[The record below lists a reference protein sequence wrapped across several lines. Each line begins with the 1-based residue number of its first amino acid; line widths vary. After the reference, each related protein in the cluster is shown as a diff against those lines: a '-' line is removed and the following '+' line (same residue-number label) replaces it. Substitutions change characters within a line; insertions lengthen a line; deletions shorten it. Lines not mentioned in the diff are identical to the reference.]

1 MQHARTKPCWSRYI
15 EANGA
20 WHDTFDVTR
29 RSYEDRPAQGADA
42 LPGGE
47 AHPQGRLWQTAGMG
61 RWAGAGIRTADED
74 EDTPMEDEAPPEPA
88 VGLAQ
93 ASRPRS
99 RLAGPNHHPFAP
111 VLVGLA
117 SGAWVAAFGFDVYSR
132 VSDTEWVYARGA
144 WLLTALGLIAGLV
157 GAFAVLHDLVGIPR
171 GTRAFAVG
179 VRRLIALDVALALFT
194 ISFLVR
200 NASDFAFHDPS
211 PVAAV
216 AASVLGLAALGCALW
231 LEGILTFAYGVR
243 VATDE
248 ERLAGFEPT
257 DD

>member
-1 MQHARTKPCWSRYI
+1 
-15 EANGA
+15 
-20 WHDTFDVTR
+20 
-29 RSYEDRPAQGADA
+29 
-42 LPGGE
+42 
-47 AHPQGRLWQTAGMG
+47 MG
-61 RWAGAGIRTADED
+61 RWAEAGIRTADED
-74 EDTPMEDEAPPEPA
+74 RDTPAEDEGPPAPA

-93 ASRPRS
+93 ASRPRA

-111 VLVGLA
+111 LLVGLA
-117 SGAWVAAFGFDVYSR
+117 SGAWVASLGFDVYSR

-157 GAFAVLHDLVGIPR
+157 GSFAVLHDLVGIPR

-194 ISFLVR
+194 ISFLIR
-200 NASDFAFHDPS
+200 NASDFIFHAPS

-216 AASVLGLAALGCALW
+216 AASVLGLVALGRSLW
-231 LEGILTFAYGVR
+231 LDGVLTFAYGVR

-248 ERLAGFEPT
+248 ERLAGFAP
-257 DD
+257 DDD